1 MSFFVLPC
9 NEIKFINAKTSVMEK
24 IKSIAIGIFLLI
36 AGTTIS
42 NAQVNENQSKGPHNG
57 VLQNAGDYNIEMIE
71 GEKNCSFYV
80 LDTKGKIV
88 SNKGVIG
95 TVAFELFNKTK
106 TTTPISLDANNVL
119 FVEVPK
125 ANIYTYCI
133 ISVAVKG
140 KTITSRFRNNQ
151 LSEQDINH
159 GHQH

>member
-1 MSFFVLPC
+1 
-9 NEIKFINAKTSVMEK
+9 MEK

-36 AGTTIS
+36 VGTTIS

-106 TTTPISLDANNVL
+106 LCVNRCVKLVTLKGQEYQYQGEHVVDNDNGTIVPTTRRQTTN
-119 FVEVPK
+119 
-125 ANIYTYCI
+125 
-133 ISVAVKG
+133 
-140 KTITSRFRNNQ
+140 
-151 LSEQDINH
+151 
-159 GHQH
+159 